1 MSNGSYIYFYRKGYE
16 SKKVLYNKNTQLTV
30 MLNDLH
36 VELDEISISSYNDLG
51 NSKLT
56 NIVNKD
62 IKEVFLNNNS
72 LLENVSELSGID
84 LISSGTGIQKV
95 VVRGLSGMRVVTY
108 LNGMQINNQQW
119 ANDHGIGNTELGLD
133 KVELIKGGSLLR
145 YGSET
150 IGGLLYFKDQPF
162 VKIDDYEGFVGS
174 KFNFNS
180 HSNSNQFGIKW
191 NKKNLFVNLFGEYI
205 ISSIINFLMDNTF
218 SILDLTKID

>member
-1 MSNGSYIYFYRKGYE
+1 MSG
-16 SKKVLYNKNTQLTV
+16 V
-30 MLNDLH
+30 
-36 VELDEISISSYNDLG
+36 
-51 NSKLT
+51 
-56 NIVNKD
+56 
-62 IKEVFLNNNS
+62 
-72 LLENVSELSGID
+72 D

-119 ANDHGIGNTELGLD
+119 ANDHGIGFTELGLD
-133 KVELIKGGSLLR
+133 KVELIKGGSALR

-205 ISSIINFLMDNTF
+205 ISSDYRLPDGQYLFNSRFNKNTIKFSMSHKKIIFKHLRYQLNNELTGIPHTYVLV
-218 SILDLTKID
+218 ILLKFHYQIFYLQVLNIILTINLATPYQDVT